1 MERRL
6 YFLLGDLVSNAG
18 VGALVGLAV
27 AVLVGET
34 WFPVLGMV
42 VGMLAGAM
50 VALPA
55 AVVLSVP
62 FGAMELMLPVMLTG
76 MTSGMLL
83 GMLAAIGATSTGSAA
98 SLGAVMGL
106 VVLAA
111 TYVLN
116 ASIRARAETGSRLGA
131 SRRPAGKA

>member
-6 YFLLGDLVSNAG
+6 YFLFGDLVSNAG
-18 VGALVGLAV
+18 VGALVGLVV

-42 VGMLAGAM
+42 VGMIAGGG

-55 AVVLSVP
+55 AGVLAVP

-83 GMLAAIGATSTGSAA
+83 GMLAAMGATSSGSAGA
-98 SLGAVMGL
+98 LGAIVGL

-116 ASIRARAETGSRLGA
+116 AYVRASH
-131 SRRPAGKA
+131 RPGMGC

>member
-1 MERRL
+1 M
-6 YFLLGDLVSNAG
+6 LGGG
-18 VGALVGLAV
+18 V
-27 AVLVGET
+27 
-34 WFPVLGMV
+34 
-42 VGMLAGAM
+42 

-83 GMLAAIGATSTGSAA
+83 GMLAAMGATSSGWAA
-98 SLGAVMGL
+98 ALGAIAGL

-111 TYVLN
+111 TYALN
-116 ASIRARAETGSRLGA
+116 AYVRASHRPGTTSPPSREV
-131 SRRPAGKA
+131 PAT